1 MKASKDWKNVLRY
14 LAFAIAFLLAGLLL
28 IFGGKR
34 LWAKSHMEAGQLFC
48 LSEREVRSISLTDR
62 RTGERTAF
70 HDPDTVAFV
79 VQTLNDYRYSYV
91 FRFDRER
98 ADPNGGFLLSISRSG
113 KSDSYLFAG
122 DGFLVNDLW
131 YGGDTA
137 ALSNLAGLLEQE

>member
-1 MKASKDWKNVLRY
+1 MKAAKNWKNVLRY

-98 ADPNGGFLLSISRSG
+98 ADPNGGFLLSISKSG

-131 YGGDTA
+131 YGGDTT

>member
-14 LAFAIAFLLAGLLL
+14 LAFAIAFLLAGSLL
-28 IFGGKR
+28 ILGGKR
-34 LWAKSHMEAGQLFC
+34 LWAQPHMEAGQLFC

-62 RTGERTAF
+62 RTGERTTF

-98 ADPNGGFLLSISRSG
+98 VSAFHQQIRKIGQLSVCRRWLFSRRSLVRRRYHCPVQPCRAVGIGVEHG
-113 KSDSYLFAG
+113 K
-122 DGFLVNDLW
+122 
-131 YGGDTA
+131 
-137 ALSNLAGLLEQE
+137 

>member
-14 LAFAIAFLLAGLLL
+14 LAFAIAFLLAGSLL
-28 IFGGKR
+28 ILGGKR
-34 LWAKSHMEAGQLFC
+34 LWAQPHMEAGQLFC
-48 LSEREVRSISLTDR
+48 LSEREVHSVSLTNR
-62 RTGERTAF
+62 RTGKRTTF

-122 DGFLVNDLW
+122 DGFLADDLW
-131 YGGDTA
+131 YGGDTT
-137 ALSNLAGLLEQE
+137 ALSSLAGLLE

>member
-14 LAFAIAFLLAGLLL
+14 LAFTIAFLLAGLLL
-28 IFGGKR
+28 VFGGKR
-34 LWAKSHMEAGQLFC
+34 FWAQSHMEAGQLFC

-62 RTGERTAF
+62 RTGERTTF

-122 DGFLVNDLW
+122 DGFLADDLW
-131 YGGDTA
+131 YGGDTT
-137 ALSNLAGLLEQE
+137 ALSSLAGLLE